1 MRRRRGREAIEPQP
15 IGNIYYGTCGWTDRT
30 LIESGGFYP
39 SNARSSEGRL
49 RHYASEF
56 PLVEVDATFYSPP
69 SEENARLWA
78 ERAPP
83 GFIFDIKAFGL
94 LTHHAIDVRR
104 LPEADVVD

>member
-1 MRRRRGREAIEPQP
+1 MSMARVDASSKGRQAEQP
-15 IGNIYYGTCGWTDRT
+15 ARSVGNVYYGTCGWTDRT

-39 SNARSSEGRL
+39 ANVRSAEGRL
-49 RHYASEF
+49 RHYAREF

-83 GFIFDIKAFGL
+83 DFVFDIKAFGC
-94 LTHHAIDVRR
+94 
-104 LPEADVVD
+104 